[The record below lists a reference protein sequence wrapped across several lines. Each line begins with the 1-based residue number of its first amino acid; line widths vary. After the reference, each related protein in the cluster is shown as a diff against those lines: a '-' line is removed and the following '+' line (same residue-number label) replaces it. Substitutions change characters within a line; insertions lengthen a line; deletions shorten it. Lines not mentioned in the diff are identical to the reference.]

1 MDNTLLLF
9 VILSIIITLIVI
21 FPNTY
26 ISSNKSIENM
36 NTEEIITDFNLLID
50 SEKSSKGSLKEEPKK
65 EDVSEKFT
73 LVSRQEKSS
82 LMSDFA
88 KSSWHMYTQSPFY
101 FIKTHPDNPV
111 FYEKPLYRKP
121 YRYPVGYSSTYP
133 INHFNLFEN

>member
-9 VILSIIITLIVI
+9 IILAIVITLIVI
-21 FPNTY
+21 FPNKY
-26 ISSNKSIENM
+26 MSFNKSIEEM

-50 SEKSSKGSLKEEPKK
+50 NEKSTKGSLKEEQKK
-65 EDVSEKFT
+65 EDVSEKFA
-73 LVSRQEKSS
+73 LVSRDKKST
-82 LMSDFA
+82 LISDFA

>member
-9 VILSIIITLIVI
+9 IILSIIITLIVI
-21 FPNTY
+21 FPNKY
-26 ISSNKSIENM
+26 LSFNKSIEEM
-36 NTEEIITDFNLLID
+36 NTEEIITNFNLLID
-50 SEKSSKGSLKEEPKK
+50 NEKSTKGSLKEEPKK
-65 EDVSEKFT
+65 EDVAEKFA
-73 LVSRQEKSS
+73 LVTKDNNST

-88 KSSWHMYTQSPFY
+88 RSSWHMYTQSPFY

>member
-1 MDNTLLLF
+1 MDRCLSLCI
-9 VILSIIITLIVI
+9 VLSIIVTLIII
-21 FPNTY
+21 FPNNN
-26 ISSNKSIENM
+26 ISSGKSIENM

-50 SEKSSKGSLKEEPKK
+50 SEKLAKGSLKEEPKK
-65 EDVSEKFT
+65 EDVSEKFA
-73 LVSRQEKSS
+73 LVSREEKST
-82 LMSDFA
+82 LMTDFA
-88 KSSWHMYTQSPFY
+88 KSAWHMYTQSPFY